1 MKTVTISTFQNAY
14 NYGAILQCMG
24 LQNFLLKN
32 KYNVNVLNYDNLNI
46 SNDYRVFKKVRGNHP
61 ILRFIKYFTRGIM
74 NYKNLVLRKET
85 FEKYI
90 GKKLHLTKLMSLDEI
105 FQEKFKN
112 DVFITGSDQVWNTK
126 ITHGVDPI
134 YTLSFSDDIKKLSY
148 AASIGRNILPKTEL
162 QELSSKLQKFDHIS
176 VREET
181 AKKIL
186 SSNLDKNIEVV
197 LDPSFLL
204 SKDEWWETVD
214 RKERLITEPYI
225 FVYMS
230 FGECNKIVK
239 HLQKLTGYKI
249 VYIDEKN
256 IFKKNAQ
263 NVSWANPDD
272 FINLIKYSEYVVTTS
287 FHATVFSIIFRK
299 KFWVILPELVG
310 SRITDLLN
318 KFELTD
324 RIANSLDM
332 FVGKKYDAD
341 INYDTAYK
349 CIDDSIAASKK
360 WLINA
365 IEK

>member
-1 MKTVTISTFQNAY
+1 MKSVTISTFQNAY

-32 KYNVNVLNYDNLNI
+32 EYDVSVLNYDNLNI

-61 ILRFIKYFTRGIM
+61 VLRFIKYSARGIISH
-74 NYKNLVLRKET
+74 KNLFLRQKAFET
-85 FEKYI
+85 YI
-90 GKKLHLTKLMSLDEI
+90 RKKIHLTKLMSLNEI
-105 FQEKFKN
+105 FQEKFK
-112 DVFITGSDQVWNTK
+112 DVVFITGSDQVWNTK
-126 ITHGVDPI
+126 ITHGVDPV
-134 YTLSFSDDIKKLSY
+134 YTLSFSDNIKKLSY
-148 AASIGRNILPKTEL
+148 AASIGRDILPEDDL
-162 QELSSKLQKFDHIS
+162 QKLSSKLKKFDHIS

-181 AKKIL
+181 AKEVL
-186 SSNLDKNIEVV
+186 TPYLNKNIEVV

-204 SKDEWWETVD
+204 SKEEWWEPIEK
-214 RKERLITEPYI
+214 KERLIKEPYI

-230 FGECNKIVK
+230 YRECNKIVK
-239 HLQKLTGYKI
+239 YLQKNTGYRI
-249 VYIDEKN
+249 IYIDEKN
-256 IFKKNAQ
+256 IFRKNAQ
-263 NVSWANPDD
+263 NVSWATPDE

-299 KFWVILPELVG
+299 KFWVVLPKLVG

-324 RIANSLDM
+324 RIADSLDM
-332 FVGKKYDAD
+332 FTKKKYDAN
-341 INYDTAYK
+341 INYEKAYK
-349 CIDDSIAASKK
+349 CINKSITASKK

>member
-14 NYGAILQCMG
+14 NYGAILQCIG
-24 LQNFLLKN
+24 LQNFLLRN
-32 KYNVNVLNYDNLNI
+32 KYNVNVLNYDNINI
-46 SNDYRVFKKVRGNHP
+46 SNDYRVFKKVRGSHP
-61 ILRFIKYFTRGIM
+61 ALRFIKYFFRGIM
-74 NYKNLVLRKET
+74 NYKNLVLRKES
-85 FEKYI
+85 FEKYMS
-90 GKKLHLTKLMSLDEI
+90 KKLRLTKLMSLNEI
-105 FQEKFKN
+105 LQIKFKN

-134 YTLSFSDDIKKLSY
+134 YTLSFSDDIKKISY
-148 AASIGRNILPKTEL
+148 AASIGRNNLPKNDL
-162 QELSSKLQKFDHIS
+162 QELSSKLKKFNHIS

-181 AKKIL
+181 AKKTL
-186 SSNLDKNIEVV
+186 TPNLNKNIEVV

-214 RKERLITEPYI
+214 RKERLIKEPYI

-230 FGECNKIVK
+230 YGECNRIVK
-239 HLQKLTGYKI
+239 YLQKLTGYKI

-272 FINLIKYSEYVVTTS
+272 FINLVKYSEYVVTTS

-299 KFWVILPELVG
+299 KFWVIIPELVG
-310 SRITDLLN
+310 SRIIDLLN
-318 KFELTD
+318 KFELTN

-332 FVGKKYDAD
+332 FAKQKYDAD
-341 INYDTAYK
+341 INYDATYK
-349 CIDDSIAASKK
+349 HIDKSIAASKK